1 MTEEYEELVIDEI
14 ETDENA
20 ERFAKYLKKKRTYF
34 LDGKWGSGKTE
45 FIKKANHHLA
55 GHDIIFVELWRT
67 TDNRS
72 VTELIYSKL
81 HPVKYWLMKYI
92 IFFLIALSILCS
104 DKVNLGLTSGHVLL
118 DAVAKI
124 FIWSTTTVVILFQ
137 FFKRTSDD
145 IYIKIFKYSRYT
157 INDKILKYTLK
168 NKTLKYS
175 FKKKCINYVLKNII
189 FKKIFRNKILVVDDF
204 DRVKPDKQEEAY
216 KIFNILNG
224 KLPVLFVG
232 DYEKLIKNEDNYLQK
247 IIDQKISLPYKLH
260 SSEITN
266 GIDLPVSIKQIFTNE
281 NRVIRELVHFVDT
294 VNQELKRKA
303 GRVQNEQQLLIIYI
317 YLFHPKIYIAL
328 KNGWRPSPS
337 EEKLEGGNF
346 IQQTLLYVLKENGN
360 SPRCFSIN
368 PESYFIYE
376 NATNLSIVELAEIF
390 VTDEKL
396 IKHLNQKDENDKIY
410 EEVSFFIKN
419 MEHTIWEKHAERLEK
434 LAIIQIQNRII
445 PNQLTKYIFQRKLNV
460 LESVLE
466 NGRRYMDANFGDENE
481 FTDYLKEVG
490 IKPRVEIPAEAFG
503 GNPEIQEH
511 RVPFVLKKFDKF
523 FNEYDLDTSQRIY
536 FYNKFLNLWSNTND
550 DASMIRNILRSNYEV
565 IAAHILKDKEYLFE
579 TGKYVEQQFPEQL
592 LIAKLGFDFFK
603 IDENIL
609 KELRTQIFNLSD
621 EEFKDFWMYYGIEPI
636 KHGQDIILKASAMI
650 NFDREF
656 YDSIYD
662 SILER
667 LMRINGIK
675 LSS

>member
-1 MTEEYEELVIDEI
+1 MTEEYEELVVNEID
-14 ETDENA
+14 TDESA

-55 GHDIIFVELWRT
+55 GHDIVFVELWRT

-81 HPVKYWLMKYI
+81 HPVNYWLMKYI
-92 IFFLIALSILCS
+92 IFLLIALSILCS
-104 DKVNLGLTSGHVLL
+104 DKVNLGLVSGHVLL
-118 DAVAKI
+118 DAAAKI
-124 FIWSTTTVVILFQ
+124 FIWSTTAVVILFQ

-145 IYIKIFKYSRYT
+145 IYIKI
-157 INDKILKYTLK
+157 LKC
-168 NKTLKYS
+168 S
-175 FKKKCINYVLKNII
+175 FKKKCINYVLKNKI
-189 FKKIFRNKILVVDDF
+189 FKKTFRNKILVVDDF

-266 GIDLPVSIKQIFTNE
+266 GIDLPVSIKQLFTNE
-281 NRVIRELVHFVDT
+281 NRVIRELVHFVDN

-328 KNGWRPSPS
+328 KNGLRPSPS
-337 EEKLEGGNF
+337 EEKREGGNL

-376 NATNLSIVELAEIF
+376 NATNLNIAELAEIF

-410 EEVSFFIKN
+410 EEVFFFIKN

-434 LAIIQIQNRII
+434 LAIIQIQNRIN

-466 NGRRYMDANFGDENE
+466 NGRRYMDANFGNENE
-481 FTDYLKEVG
+481 FTDYLRKVG
-490 IKPRVEIPAEAFG
+490 INPREEIPTEAFG
-503 GNPEIQEH
+503 GNEEIQEH

-523 FNEYDLDTSQRIY
+523 FNDSNLDTSQRIY
-536 FYNKFLNLWSNTND
+536 FYNKFLNIGSNTND
-550 DASMIRNILRSNYEV
+550 AASMIRNILRNNYKV

-592 LIAKLGFDFFK
+592 LIAKLGFDVFK

-636 KHGQDIILKASAMI
+636 KYGHDIILKASAMS

-675 LSS
+675 LSL